1 MRKAYRLESPIK
13 MTVNVR
19 RPKDDVRHDHVF
31 AGGEAGERRHNDF
44 EIFDVKCYK
53 YMLLFFVYLD
63 WSGNERAK
71 PRFRTTESSR
81 QIGRLTIKKAADDK
95 TIDL

>member
-1 MRKAYRLESPIK
+1 

-53 YMLLFFVYLD
+53 YMLLFF
-63 WSGNERAK
+63 
-71 PRFRTTESSR
+71 F
-81 QIGRLTIKKAADDK
+81 ILTGAEMRDQNPGSEPLKAAGRSA
-95 TIDL
+95 DLQ